1 MDMTPG
7 HKQWK
12 KFTLT
17 GDALSAAWWPCP
29 LFIWNNSIYLGL
41 NLCILIWI
49 TPPGLNVT
57 NAIPPFIYS
66 VGPGNLFKLSD
77 PNVFFVLFFVVDSF
91 RSPCHLCCSYS
102 PPFPMSLV
110 FQIPPHHSPCCLCFV
125 LSQSFDFKM
134 GRKRMCP
141 DSDKKRKKTSPKRH
155 TDEQKKDRGDSAHAN
170 TRIGLFTAEQMK
182 ACIDEIKEVE
192 QKAKDEGNKPKFSR
206 NQLCA
211 KHGIS
216 PSSVSKRMTGKVKGY
231 GPQLGGARR
240 GKILSQG
247 MFKRH
252 RGLLQ

>member
-29 LFIWNNSIYLGL
+29 PFIWNNSISLGL

-91 RSPCHLCCSYS
+91 RSPCCLCCSYS
-102 PPFPMSLV
+102 PLFPMSLV
-110 FQIPPHHSPCCLCFV
+110 FQIPLHHSPCRLCFV

-134 GRKRMCP
+134 DCNWMCP
-141 DSDKKRKKTSPKRH
+141 VSDKKKKKKTSPKRH
-155 TDEQKKDRGDSAHAN
+155 TGEGKKDRGDSAHLKK
-170 TRIGLFTAEQMK
+170 RIGLFTAEEMK
-182 ACIDEIKEVE
+182 ACMDEIKEVE
-192 QKAKDEGNKPKFSR
+192 QKAKDKGKKPEFSW
-206 NQLCA
+206 NEICE

-216 PSSVSKRMTGKVKGY
+216 PSSVSKRMTGKVKG
-231 GPQLGGARR
+231 PQLGGARR
-240 GKILSQG
+240 GKIFSKG
-247 MFKRH
+247 MFKWH